1 MRFRRRTKVAVY
13 VDAVEYLEPVPAW
26 EYTGQ
31 SSRTAGAER
40 HASGF
45 PQRLFPHGHDCTPT
59 RSTTFTRALSQS
71 ERRSRG
77 MRRCC
82 RFFKIRTQLPRPVCV
97 RADGENSITTSAK
110 LHAMGSPTTQSAASS
125 AAQADYVNLPR
136 ARVYPTPTGME
147 APCFDGDSTRTG
159 AYCWPAL
166 PLPCLTDL
174 SQVSEIVLAYGS
186 CAELVR
192 FMAPARNQRRVG

>member
-1 MRFRRRTKVAVY
+1 MPVGFRSAFSPTAMIARQPEAPRSHARYRRANGAAEAC
-13 VDAVEYLEPVPAW
+13 DAAADFLRLEPN
-26 EYTGQ
+26 
-31 SSRTAGAER
+31 
-40 HASGF
+40 
-45 PQRLFPHGHDCTPT
+45 
-59 RSTTFTRALSQS
+59 
-71 ERRSRG
+71 SRG
-77 MRRCC
+77 
-82 RFFKIRTQLPRPVCV
+82 RPVCV

-159 AYCWPAL
+159 EIQ
-166 PLPCLTDL
+166 PCLTDL